1 MQKEDDIETC
11 IFHVKTEDGSD
22 ASTSQGIPELS
33 RKSLES
39 RKSQ

>member
-22 ASTSQGIPELS
+22 ASASQEMLELS
-33 RKSLES
+33 SKSLEP
-39 RKSQ
+39 RKSR